1 VNSKKAMRRFMSA
14 LAVAPV
20 GARFEVGTMFD
31 PKQGWRVYQRIGDTG
46 LAMSADD
53 ARALVRTF
61 ENQAAMPE
69 RRAAGNE
76 LRGMFEEL
84 KSCADDC
91 DRKNREKA
99 VPPDLANGT
108 TQWARA

>member
-1 VNSKKAMRRFMSA
+1 MSA

-20 GARFEVGTMFD
+20 GARFEVGTVHD
-31 PKQGWRVYQRIGDTG
+31 PRHGWRVYQRVGDTG

-53 ARALVRTF
+53 ARGLVRTF
-61 ENQAAMPE
+61 EKQAAMPE
-69 RRAAGNE
+69 WREVGNE

-84 KSCADDC
+84 KTCADDV

-99 VPPDLANGT
+99 VPPDLANVS
-108 TQWARA
+108 TQWGRA